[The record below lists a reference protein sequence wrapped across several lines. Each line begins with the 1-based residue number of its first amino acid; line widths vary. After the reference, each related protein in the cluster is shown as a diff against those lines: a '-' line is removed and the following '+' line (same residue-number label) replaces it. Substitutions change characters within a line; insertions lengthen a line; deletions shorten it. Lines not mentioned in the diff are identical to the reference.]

1 MRFPVAP
8 LVPVLALLAG
18 CRIIR
23 QSDFERI
30 GETEART
37 EVGEARRL
45 VVRNTVGDVVV
56 RTDAEG
62 TVTAKAV
69 VYHREDGTLRTAG
82 PEDLR
87 VEVEG
92 DAVIVEN
99 AHRDDPDREDWK
111 MSIVVSAPPGL
122 DLELRQGVGDGTLS
136 GAFGEVSADV
146 GGGDLEV
153 RAESMRGG
161 RAKMGVGDLT
171 VEVQA
176 EGPTTSLEC
185 ETGVGEISVAVP
197 AAFDGEV
204 FLHAGVGEIDVEN
217 AAGVHVDRM
226 GASATCEGRLGSGAG
241 RVRAKTGVGEIS
253 FARR

>member
-30 GETEART
+30 GETEARI
-37 EVGEARRL
+37 EVGGARRL
-45 VVRNTVGDVVV
+45 VVRNTVGDVIV
-56 RTDAEG
+56 RTDAEA

-69 VYHREDGTLRTAG
+69 VYHRSDGTIRTAG

-92 DAVIVEN
+92 EAVIVEN
-99 AHRDDPDREDWK
+99 AHRDDPDRDDWK

-122 DLELRQGVGDGTLS
+122 DLEFRLGVGDGTFS
-136 GAFGEVSADV
+136 GAFGEISAEV
-146 GGGDLEV
+146 GVGELEV
-153 RAESMRGG
+153 RAESLRGG
-161 RAKMGVGDLT
+161 RAKTGVGELT
-171 VEVQA
+171 VEVGA
-176 EGPTTSLEC
+176 EGPAGALEC
-185 ETGVGEISVAVP
+185 ETGVGEITLAVP
-197 AAFDGEV
+197 AAFDGE
-204 FLHAGVGEIDVEN
+204 LSLRTGVGEIDVRN
-217 AAGVHVDRM
+217 ASDVHVDRT
-226 GASATCEGRLGSGAG
+226 GASASCGGRLGGGPG
-241 RVRAKTGVGEIS
+241 RITAKTGVGEIS